1 MATSIWRQH
10 FMNKKAYLAIL
21 TLAATASQLLYADN
35 ENYDAT
41 RVTRDFINM
50 SLVDSSWYRA
60 NASGV
65 KFTGSNL
72 TNANFGAATLTGT
85 DFTDTNL
92 TGVNFNSAVLTNAIF
107 TDSTITNVNFSSTN
121 FTAAQLYSTASY
133 KEKNISGINF
143 DGNNLSGWN
152 FKDQNLD
159 GSRFFNATLTGAD
172 FTGAKISGTILS
184 AAVAKG
190 FTVDNLYSTASYAN
204 KDLHGI
210 NLSNNNLSGWN
221 FKDQNL
227 DGANF
232 YGSTLTGTNFTGAKI
247 KGAVLEGAVAKGFTV
262 DSFYSTASYNTDKNF
277 GAINLS
283 QNDLSGWD
291 FKNSNLDG
299 GKFSNSTLTG
309 ADFTGAR
316 IKGAVLSNT
325 VSKGFTSAQLY
336 STASY
341 SVDKDLGAIN
351 LSQNDLSGWSFK
363 DQNLTNANFQ
373 SATLAGA
380 NFSGAEIRGADFANA
395 TGFTSEMLCS
405 TASYANKDLSGVFFT
420 RITIDGVDFE
430 GVNLSNANFQYCTI
444 SNVDFTNTA
453 TPNFNLSLYYS
464 TISNVNFA
472 GMNLDNGNYATIYG
486 LTYGEGVNFTDTILP
501 RVYIG
506 QIPKEVLE
514 QTWNYKSGTLELVL
528 SNNERIDGLNLEGYR
543 VHCDFSNSS
552 LKNINFKDADLT
564 GSDFG
569 QTDLSGADFTD
580 ATINNV
586 YLDRSNFTSQQLE
599 STKSYKQKDLS
610 GVDMTRLNISF
621 EGKDLSGFNFSNADL
636 ERINLKNAIFEDAI
650 INDTR
655 FYGSSIEQEITLAQI
670 MQTKSYKYKDLSG
683 ASFHYT
689 IFENADFSGF
699 NMQRTMFGSSASNLF
714 TNVNFTNADLRGA
727 GYTAGRNGW
736 DTATFKNT
744 ILKDGTITALEMDSP
759 DDYILVREYKYTDSF
774 GTIYATFAE
783 DASIS
788 GGATLMLDNMANLM
802 IDSDVS
808 VYIEDGGI
816 VSYNMD
822 VSNKEAESYIYLPSG
837 GDLNFAEGST
847 LNINVDGDLEAYTD
861 YYKYILY
868 ADNIS
873 TLYDVYNDI
882 LMLYENGDVYF
893 SNNGE
898 EFNGHWEFFRDGNWI
913 AMYYYATVPEPAA
926 CAAILGVLAL
936 AFAVRRRR
944 K

>member
-1 MATSIWRQH
+1 
-10 FMNKKAYLAIL
+10 MNKKTHLAIL

-35 ENYDAT
+35 DVYDNTTVTEN
-41 RVTRDFINM
+41 FINA
-50 SLVDSSWYRA
+50 SLVDSSWYKTI
-60 NASGV
+60 ASGV

-72 TNANFGAATLTGT
+72 TNANFNSATLNDT
-85 DFTDTNL
+85 DFTDT
-92 TGVNFNSAVLTNAIF
+92 
-107 TDSTITNVNFSSTN
+107 
-121 FTAAQLYSTASY
+121 
-133 KEKNISGINF
+133 
-143 DGNNLSGWN
+143 
-152 FKDQNLD
+152 
-159 GSRFFNATLTGAD
+159 
-172 FTGAKISGTILS
+172 
-184 AAVAKG
+184 
-190 FTVDNLYSTASYAN
+190 
-204 KDLHGI
+204 
-210 NLSNNNLSGWN
+210 
-221 FKDQNL
+221 
-227 DGANF
+227 
-232 YGSTLTGTNFTGAKI
+232 
-247 KGAVLEGAVAKGFTV
+247 
-262 DSFYSTASYNTDKNF
+262 
-277 GAINLS
+277 
-283 QNDLSGWD
+283 
-291 FKNSNLDG
+291 
-299 GKFSNSTLTG
+299 
-309 ADFTGAR
+309 
-316 IKGAVLSNT
+316 
-325 VSKGFTSAQLY
+325 
-336 STASY
+336 
-341 SVDKDLGAIN
+341 
-351 LSQNDLSGWSFK
+351 
-363 DQNLTNANFQ
+363 NLTNANFQ

-430 GVNLSNANFQYCTI
+430 GVNLSNANFQFCTI

-543 VHCDFSNSS
+543 VHCDFSRSS
-552 LKNINFKDADLT
+552 LQNANFKDADLT

-586 YLDRSNFTSQQLE
+586 YLDRSNITIEQLE

-621 EGKDLSGFNFSNADL
+621 EDKDLSGFNFSNADL

-670 MQTKSYKYKDLSG
+670 MQTKSYKDKDLSG

-774 GTIYATFAE
+774 GTIYAKFAE

-788 GGATLMLDNMANLM
+788 GGATLILDKKAHLM
-802 IDSDVS
+802 VNEA
-808 VYIEDGGI
+808 VTVNVEDGGI

-822 VSNKEAESYIYLPSG
+822 VANTEDESYIYVLNG
-837 GDLNFAEGST
+837 GDLNFAEGSK
-847 LNINVDGDLEAYTD
+847 LNINVDGDLEAYTE

-868 ADNIS
+868 ADNTF
-873 TLYDVYNDI
+873 TLNSIYNDI
-882 LMLYENGDVYF
+882 YGLNENGGIYF
-893 SNNGE
+893 TNNGE
-898 EFNGHWEFFRDGNWI
+898 ELNGDWYFFEKGKWLVVSYT
-913 AMYYYATVPEPAA
+913 AVPEPAA
-926 CAAILGVLAL
+926 CTAIFGAFVLAL
-936 AFAVRRRR
+936 AARRRR